1 MAENLVIVESPTKA
15 KTIGK
20 MLGSKYKVLATVGHL
35 RDLPKSR
42 MGVDIENNF
51 EPQYINVRGR
61 ADKINELKKASK
73 GMKKVYLATD
83 PDREGEAISWHVSNL
98 LGLDIAEENRVEFNE
113 ITKGFVQ
120 EAIQNPRVIDMDL
133 VDAQQAR
140 RVLDRIVGYK
150 LSPLLWKRIK
160 NGLSAGRVQS
170 VALKLICDREEEIRA
185 FIPEEYWSIE
195 AHHKKDG
202 VSFKSEYFAQLVG
215 GKEVKADRIPDEAAA
230 KAISAGVDK
239 KNFGI
244 RSIKKSQKRKN
255 PFAPFTTS
263 TLQQEASKRLGFSTT
278 RTMRTAQQL
287 YEGVQTSEGTVGLI
301 SYMRTDS
308 TRISSVIIQEALDYI
323 VNTYGAAYATKGIP
337 YDKKKSGSQ
346 DAHEAVRPS
355 SIMRTPASLANHLSS
370 DQMKLYT
377 MIWQRTVASQMKPA
391 IYDNTALVIQSNN
404 CLFKTTGNIISFAG
418 FMKLWE
424 AEENQTKLPLLE
436 EGEILQTSSVKE
448 IQHFTKPKP
457 RYTEASLVKA
467 LEEDGIGR
475 PSTYSAI
482 ISSLLNRDYTV
493 LEKRSFV
500 PTEIGMKVNSLLSK
514 HFSEIINEEFTAQ
527 MEKGLDAI
535 VEEKEDWKALVA
547 GFYTGF
553 EKLLDKAAEDE
564 GDYKIKP
571 VELDEKCPECG
582 KPLLERH
589 GRNGKFIGCS
599 GFPDCKYTK
608 AIVKGTGVNCIKCG
622 HEIVE
627 RISKRGKLFYGC
639 SNYPSCEYVLWNP
652 PTGEICPKC
661 GDMLARKKN
670 RKGDFVVCNN
680 PDCDFETIYEKKG

>member
-424 AEENQTKLPLLE
+424 AEENQTKLPVLE

-535 VEEKEDWKALVA
+535 VEEKEDWKALIA

-553 EKLLDKAAEDE
+553 EKLLDKAAEDD